1 MTLGD
6 FSVRNPVLINILSI
20 LILVLGLFSAG
31 RLPQEQFSEVPF
43 FFINITVPYPGV
55 SAEDIEETVTAKI
68 ENEMQGLDRLS
79 TYQSQTQDGLAAITL
94 QFEEDISRREF
105 DRVFQDAQN
114 RFASL
119 DLPDGVGQED
129 ISEFSSNDF
138 LPVIEVVL
146 HGNADYET
154 LNRTAERVSDRLS
167 TIREVSDVEIV
178 GSRDSKVFVDADP
191 ELLEAYGIGI
201 DQLVQAVEARNVTI
215 PGGSLVTGTR
225 QFLLR
230 TVGEVERPED
240 LESVVVR
247 TASAG
252 GQTGGANAAAGQ
264 ALQADSAG
272 VGIVRVGDIAT
283 VRQGYERDGVSA
295 RFNGEQ
301 SISLRVAKVPG
312 GSSVD
317 IVDDVK
323 LRMEQLQ
330 GDVVPESLSVSY
342 INDSTVQINQSI
354 DVLVSNALL
363 GLALLVVIL
372 LLFVGLRNAL
382 MTAIGIPVTFGITFV
397 VLELLGE
404 TLNGNSLFAL
414 VLVLGLIVDHAIVI
428 VENSYRLEQQGLP
441 RDEAAINGV
450 NQVAAPVWAATMTTI
465 AAFLPLA
472 FLPGIIGR
480 FLRVVPITVTIAL
493 LASTFEASVF
503 LPSHYADW
511 PGRGSSKGMNRVFD
525 RLRELFR
532 RFLSAVYRRRG
543 LAVLAMFLVMIG
555 SFSLVGRL
563 QQDFFAADD
572 ASLYF
577 IDIDM
582 PPGTPIDKTNE
593 VVSRFEERLLPRVG
607 DGEYQ
612 AITAYVGFSAGEN
625 QNVTDPTVGQVIVD
639 LKELDEG
646 RERSVLEI
654 IEEAEALTADI
665 PGAERVRFRRQATG
679 PPVDS
684 TIVYRFFGDSYDQLS
699 AAAEIVR
706 AELQATNGVFDVRD
720 NLEVS
725 TPELR
730 IIVDDDEAARYG
742 LTRGSV
748 GNFIRTAFDGRSAG
762 SIFSDN
768 VETDVT
774 VRYALGNPIRV
785 ERLLE
790 LGVPTGD
797 GRSIPLSSI
806 AEVQDSQ
813 VFASIRRFDGR
824 REVTIEAEALES
836 VDLGA
841 LDERVS
847 TLYEEEIAGV
857 APDVDIET
865 EGQFAEFQNLI
876 IDVLRILLIGIFAI
890 YLILATQFK
899 SYTRPVLILL
909 SVPFAFVGVV
919 LYLALSGTA
928 LSSIVIYA
936 AVALAGIA
944 VNDSIV
950 LISFIHERRDSGYEI
965 GEAII
970 EAATVRLRPILLT
983 SLTTIAGL
991 TPTALGLGG
1000 ESVIWGPMA
1009 STIIFGL
1016 IFSTIT
1022 ALVALPCLYGLLF
1035 DRKRNRGT
1043 TNV

>member
-1 MTLGD
+1 MTLGGV
-6 FSVRNPVLINILSI
+6 SVRNSVLINILTI
-20 LILVLGLFSAG
+20 VILVLGLFSAG

-43 FFINITVPYPGV
+43 FFININVPYPGV

-79 TYQSQTQDGLAAITL
+79 TYQSQTQDGAATVSL
-94 QFEEDISRREF
+94 QFEEDITRREF

-114 RFASL
+114 RFESL
-119 DLPDGVGQED
+119 DLPDGVGQEN

-146 HGNADYET
+146 HGETDYET
-154 LNRTAERVSDRLS
+154 LNRTAERVSDRIS
-167 TIREVSDVEIV
+167 TVRDVSDVEIV
-178 GSRDSKVFVDADP
+178 GSREQKAFVETDP
-191 ELLEAYGIGI
+191 QLLEAYGISI
-201 DQLVQAVEARNVTI
+201 DEVVQAVESRNVTV
-215 PGGSLVTGTR
+215 PGGSLATASR
-225 QFLLR
+225 EFLLR
-230 TVGEVERPED
+230 TVGEVERAED

-247 TASAG
+247 TAGSSG
-252 GQTGGANAAAGQ
+252 GQGADGGQ
-264 ALQADSAG
+264 QADGGSG
-272 VGIVRVGDIAT
+272 TGIVRVGDIAA
-283 VRQGYERDGVSA
+283 VEEGYERDGVSA

-323 LRMEQLQ
+323 QRIEQSQ
-330 GDVVPESLSVSY
+330 GTTIPEALSVSY
-342 INDSTVQINQSI
+342 VNDSTIQINDSIE
-354 DVLVSNALL
+354 VLVSNAVL
-363 GLALLVVIL
+363 GLALLIVIL
-372 LLFVGLRNAL
+372 LLFVGLRNSL

-404 TLNGNSLFAL
+404 TLNGNSLFGL

-428 VENSYRLEQQGLP
+428 VENSYRLEQQGLS
-441 RDEAAINGV
+441 REEAAINGV
-450 NQVAAPVWAATMTTI
+450 NQVAGPVWAATLTTV

-511 PGRGSSKGMNRVFD
+511 PGKGTANFANRVFD
-525 RLRELFR
+525 RFRSLFR

-543 LAVLAMFLVMIG
+543 LAVLATLLVMGG
-555 SFSLVGRL
+555 SFSLVGGL
-563 QQDFFAADD
+563 QQDFFAADE
-572 ASLYF
+572 ASLYY

-582 PPGTPIDKTNE
+582 PPGTPIEKTDE
-593 VVSRFEERLLPRVG
+593 VVERFEERLQPLVG
-607 DGEYQ
+607 EGEYQ
-612 AITAYVGFSAGEN
+612 AITAYVGFRAGEN
-625 QNVTDPTVGQVIVD
+625 ENVTDPTVGQLVVD

-654 IEEAEALTADI
+654 IEEAEQMTGDI
-665 PGAERVRFRRQATG
+665 PGTENLRFRRQATG

-684 TIVYRFFGDSYDQLS
+684 TIVYRFFGDSYEQLADAS
-699 AAAEIVR
+699 EIVR
-706 AELQATNGVFDVRD
+706 SELESTDGVFDVRD
-720 NLEVS
+720 NLEES
-725 TPELR
+725 SPELR
-730 IIVDDDEAARYG
+730 VIVDDDEAARYG
-742 LTRGSV
+742 LTRRNV
-748 GNFIRTAFDGRSAG
+748 GNFVRTAFDGRSAG

-768 VETDVT
+768 EETDVE
-774 VRYALGNPIRV
+774 VRYALGNPTRA

-806 AEVQDSQ
+806 AEVQDSE
-813 VFASIRRFDGR
+813 VFASIQRFDGR

-836 VDLGA
+836 VDLA
-841 LDERVS
+841 AIDERVEA
-847 TLYEEEIAGV
+847 LYDEEILGV

-865 EGQFAEFQNLI
+865 EGQFADFQNLI
-876 IDVLRILLIGIFAI
+876 VDVLRILLVGLFAI

-899 SYTRPVLILL
+899 SYAKPFLIIL

-919 LYLALSGTA
+919 LYLVLSGTA
-928 LSSIVIYA
+928 LSSVVIYA

-950 LISFIHERRDSGYEI
+950 LISFIHEHRDDGYET

-970 EAATVRLRPILLT
+970 EAATVRLRPIVLT

-1016 IFSTIT
+1016 LFSTVA
-1022 ALVALPCLYGLLF
+1022 ALVVLPCLYGLLF
-1035 DRKRNRGT
+1035 DRKRKRGT
-1043 TNV
+1043 KNA

>member
-6 FSVRNPVLINILSI
+6 ISVRNPVLVNILTI

-43 FFINITVPYPGV
+43 FFINVTVPYPGV
-55 SAEDIEETVTAKI
+55 SAEDIEETVTAKV

-79 TYQSQTQDGLAAITL
+79 TYQSQTQDGLAAISL
-94 QFEEDISRREF
+94 QFEDDITQREF

-114 RFASL
+114 RFESL
-119 DLPDGVGQED
+119 DLPDGIGQGSV
-129 ISEFSSNDF
+129 SEFSSNDF
-138 LPVIEVVL
+138 QPVIEVVL
-146 HGNADYET
+146 HGET
-154 LNRTAERVSDRLS
+154 NYDALNQTAERVSDRLS
-167 TIREVSDVEIV
+167 TVREVSDVEIV
-178 GSRDSKVFVDADP
+178 GSREQKAFVEADP
-191 ELLEAYGIGI
+191 ELLEAYGISIG
-201 DQLVQAVEARNVTI
+201 QVVQAVEARNVTV
-215 PGGSLVTGTR
+215 PGGSLSTDSR
-225 QFLLR
+225 NFLLR
-230 TVGEVERPED
+230 TVGEVDQAED
-240 LESVVVR
+240 LESVVIR
-247 TASAG
+247 AAG
-252 GQTGGANAAAGQ
+252 GSGT
-264 ALQADSAG
+264 
-272 VGIVRVGDIAT
+272 GIVRVGDIAE

-295 RFNGEQ
+295 RYNGEQ
-301 SISLRVAKVPG
+301 SISLRVSKVPG
-312 GSSVD
+312 GSSVG

-323 LRMEQLQ
+323 RRMEQLQ
-330 GDVVPESLSVSY
+330 GNVVPESLSVSY
-342 INDSTVQINQSI
+342 VNDSTIQIEDSI
-354 DVLVSNALL
+354 QVLVSNAVY
-363 GLALLVVIL
+363 GLALLIVIL

-382 MTAIGIPVTFGITFV
+382 ITAIGIPVTFGITFI

-428 VENSYRLEQQGLP
+428 VENSYRLEQQGLS
-441 RDEAAINGV
+441 REEAAINGV
-450 NQVAAPVWAATMTTI
+450 NQVALPVWAATMTTI

-511 PGRGSSKGMNRVFD
+511 PGKGSAKFATRVFN
-525 RLRELFR
+525 RLRSLFR
-532 RFLSAVYRRRG
+532 RFLTVVYRRRG
-543 LAVLAMFLVMIG
+543 FAVLAMFLVMAG

-563 QQDFFAADD
+563 QQDFFAADA
-572 ASLYF
+572 ASLYY

-582 PPGTPIDKTNE
+582 PPGTPIEKTDE
-593 VVSRFEERLLPRVG
+593 VVARFEERLQPMVG
-607 DGEYQ
+607 EGEYK
-612 AITAYVGFSAGEN
+612 AITAYVGFRAEAN
-625 QNVTDPTVGQVIVD
+625 QNVTDPTVGQLIVD
-639 LKELDEG
+639 LTEADQG

-654 IEEAEALTADI
+654 VEEAEELTSDI
-665 PGAERVRFRRQATG
+665 PGAENLRFRRQSNG

-684 TIVYRFFGDSYDQLS
+684 SIVYRFFGDSYEQLS
-699 AAAEIVR
+699 AAAEIIR
-706 AELQATNGVFDVRD
+706 SELESTDGVFDVRD

-725 TPELR
+725 SPELR
-730 IIVDDDEAARYG
+730 IVVDDDEAARYG

-762 SIFSDN
+762 TIFSDN
-768 VETDVT
+768 EETDVE
-774 VRYALGNPIRV
+774 VRYALGSQTRV

-797 GRSIPLSSI
+797 GRSVPLSSI

-813 VFASIRRFDGR
+813 VFASIQRFDGR

-836 VDLGA
+836 VDLA
-841 LDERVS
+841 AIDERVDV
-847 TLYEEEIAGV
+847 LYENEILGV

-876 IDVLRILLIGIFAI
+876 ADVLQILLVGVFAI

-899 SYTRPVLILL
+899 SYTKPFLILL
-909 SVPFAFVGVV
+909 SVPFGFVGVV

-928 LSSIVIYA
+928 LSSVVIYA
-936 AVALAGIA
+936 SVALAGIA

-950 LISFIHERRDSGYEI
+950 LISFIHEHRDDGYET
-965 GEAII
+965 GEAIM

-983 SLTTIAGL
+983 TLTTIAGL

-1000 ESVIWGPMA
+1000 ESVVWQPMA

-1016 IFSTIT
+1016 LFSTIT
-1022 ALVALPCLYGLLF
+1022 ALVVLPCLYGLLF
-1035 DRKRNRGT
+1035 DRNRKKGT
-1043 TNV
+1043 KNA

>member
-79 TYQSQTQDGLAAITL
+79 TYQSQTQDGIAAITL
-94 QFEEDISRREF
+94 QFEEDITRREF

-146 HGNADYET
+146 HGDTDYQT

-167 TIREVSDVEIV
+167 TIRDVSDVDIV
-178 GSRDSKVFVDADP
+178 GSREQRVFVEAEP
-191 ELLEAYGIGI
+191 ELLEAYRISI
-201 DQLVQAVEARNVTI
+201 DEVVQAVEARNVTV
-215 PGGSLVTGTR
+215 PGGSLVTPSR

-230 TVGEVERPED
+230 TVGEVERAED
-240 LESVVVR
+240 LESAVVR
-247 TASAG
+247 TAGSGSQAAAG
-252 GQTGGANAAAGQ
+252 GQQGGTAE
-264 ALQADSAG
+264 AD
-272 VGIVRVGDIAT
+272 VGIVRIGDIAT
-283 VRQGYERDGVSA
+283 VRQGYDRDGVTA

-323 LRMEQLQ
+323 QRMEQLRA
-330 GDVVPESLSVSY
+330 DVVPESLSVSY
-342 INDSTVQINQSI
+342 INDSTIQINQSI

-382 MTAIGIPVTFGITFV
+382 ITAIGIPVTFGITFV

-428 VENSYRLEQQGLP
+428 VENSYRLEQRGLP
-441 RDEAAINGV
+441 REEAAINGV
-450 NQVAAPVWAATMTTI
+450 NQVAGPVWAATMTTI

-511 PGRGSSKGMNRVFD
+511 PGKGSSTYMNRFFD
-525 RLRELFR
+525 RLRDLFR
-532 RFLSAVYRRRG
+532 RMLSRIYRRRG
-543 LAVLAMFLVMIG
+543 FAVLAMVLVMVG

-563 QQDFFAADD
+563 TQDFFAADD

-577 IDIDM
+577 VEIDM
-582 PPGTPIDKTNE
+582 PPGTPIEKTDE
-593 VVSRFEERLLPRVG
+593 VVGRFEERLQPLVG
-607 DGEYQ
+607 EGEYQ
-612 AITAYVGFSAGEN
+612 AITAYVGFRAGED
-625 QNVTDPTVGQVIVD
+625 QNVTEPTVGQLVVD

-646 RERSVLEI
+646 RDRSVLEI
-654 IEEAEALTADI
+654 VEEAEELTADI
-665 PGAERVRFRRQATG
+665 PGAENVRFRRQATG
-679 PPVDS
+679 PPTDP
-684 TIVYRFFGDSYDQLS
+684 TIVYRFFGDNYDQLS

-706 AELQATNGVFDVRD
+706 TELETTEGVFDVRD

-725 TPELR
+725 SPELR
-730 IIVDDDEAARYG
+730 VLVDDEEAARYG
-742 LTRGSV
+742 LSRAAV

-768 VETDVT
+768 EETPVEVS
-774 VRYALGNPIRV
+774 YALGNPMRV

-797 GRSIPLSSI
+797 GRSIPLSNI

-813 VFASIRRFDGR
+813 VFASIQRFDGR
-824 REVTIEAEALES
+824 REVTIEAEALEG

-841 LDERVS
+841 LDERVDE
-847 TLYEEEIAGV
+847 LYEQEILGV

-865 EGQFAEFQNLI
+865 EGQFAEFQRLI
-876 IDVLRILLIGIFAI
+876 FDVLRILLIGVFAI
-890 YLILATQFK
+890 YIILATQFK
-899 SYTRPVLILL
+899 SYTQPILILL
-909 SVPFAFVGVV
+909 AVPFAFVGVV
-919 LYLALSGTA
+919 LYLVLSGTA

-950 LISFIHERRDSGYEI
+950 LISFIRERREDGYDT
-965 GEAII
+965 GEAIV
-970 EAATVRLRPILLT
+970 ESATVRLRPILLT

-991 TPTALGLGG
+991 APTALGLAG

-1022 ALVALPCLYGLLF
+1022 ALVVLPCLYGLLY
-1035 DRKRNRGT
+1035 DRKRKKGT
-1043 TNV
+1043 ANA